1 MSMIA
6 PPQPPLRVALDGDN
20 APYRLR
26 LRLWQLSLT
35 AVTIFLT
42 GWCFTLGWIPGIL
55 AAMVA
60 KHVLV
65 AILVMGLGVDQP
77 REIGA

>member
-6 PPQPPLRVALDGDN
+6 PPEPPVRVAVDDGGL
-20 APYRLR
+20 PHRLR

-35 AVTIFLT
+35 AITVFLT
-42 GWCFTLGWIPGIL
+42 GWCFTLGWVPGIL

-65 AILVMGLGVDQP
+65 AILVQGLGVDQP
-77 REIGA
+77 RQVGR